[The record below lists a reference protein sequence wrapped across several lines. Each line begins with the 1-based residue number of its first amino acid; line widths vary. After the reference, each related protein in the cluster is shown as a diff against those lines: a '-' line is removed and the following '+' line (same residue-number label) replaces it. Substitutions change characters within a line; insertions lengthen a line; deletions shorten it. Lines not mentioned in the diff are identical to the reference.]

1 MTLIVIG
8 GLVLLA
14 VAVLAGMIV
23 FGRGDAPPPLASVSE
38 PFSRVDFR
46 DLPPPQTTPSRDGSL
61 ITFRVLKAL
70 SQIAVLDIR
79 RRRRASSGRET
90 SRTRSP

>member
-61 ITFRVLKAL
+61 ITFRVWSAA
-70 SQIAVLDIR
+70 SPE
-79 RRRRASSGRET
+79 RAC
-90 SRTRSP
+90 